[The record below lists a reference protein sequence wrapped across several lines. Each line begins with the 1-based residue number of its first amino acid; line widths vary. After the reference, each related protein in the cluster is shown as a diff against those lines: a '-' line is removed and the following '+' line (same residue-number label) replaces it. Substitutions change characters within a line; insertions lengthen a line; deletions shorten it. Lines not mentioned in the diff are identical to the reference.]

1 MRRLR
6 GRLRSESG
14 FTLIEMMVSMMVLGF
29 FFASFAT
36 VIGSSIVHGTEI
48 QEQAVLQTE
57 VRAAVDTLVADVR
70 QASVAGDTSLARIST
85 ATSTQLTFLSPDRSQ
100 PMRLRR
106 IAYQVTG
113 GQLQRAIARSTNTS
127 APWTIPT
134 LSAWSAPLVRS
145 IVTTGTPVFRY
156 YDAAGAATTVA
167 ANIRTVRIRI
177 TVAPATAQNS
187 ALSYETRVSLRPQS

>member
-1 MRRLR
+1 MTRLR
-6 GRLRSESG
+6 RRLRSESG
-14 FTLIEMMVSMMVLGF
+14 FTVIEMMVSMMVLGF

-57 VRAAVDTLVADVR
+57 VRAAVDSLVADVR

-85 ATSTQLTFLSPDRSQ
+85 ATSTQLTFLSPDRAQ